1 MKVLRFGLGIPTGTE
16 GLMYPIPYASA
27 QDNVRLAQ
35 EAERLGFDS
44 VWGNDHMTVQ
54 RYVEAETSQPPN
66 YYELLTTLTYIAA
79 STTRIKLGTAL
90 LVLPFRNPV
99 VVAKQVATMDQL
111 SGGRVL
117 LGIGIGAY
125 REEFE
130 AMFPGRQVHRGRM
143 VDEGIQALR
152 TLFTEDRSSFNG
164 ENYCFKDI
172 RSYPKPLQDPFP
184 IYSGGNAL
192 GCRRRAAELCQGWL
206 PAVLSPSEV
215 SSGVEDIHKFGDSVG
230 RDVTGLDIAL
240 QLTVTLG
247 KTHEEA
253 LKKFR
258 ASQLYKHLESLK
270 KSTLRDQQGGYEE
283 RNLIGTPDDI
293 CEQVRR
299 YEQAGVT
306 TLAALLFTEPTVS
319 ETLETM
325 EIFARQVISNF
336 G

>member
-1 MKVLRFGLGIPTGTE
+1 MKVFRFGLGIPTGTE
-16 GLMYPIPYASA
+16 GLMYPIPFASA

-54 RYVEAETSQPPN
+54 RYVDAEASQPPN
-66 YYELLTTLTYIAA
+66 YYELLSTLTYIAA
-79 STTRIKLGTAL
+79 RTTNIKLGTAL

-130 AMFPGRQVHRGRM
+130 AIFPGRQAHRGQM
-143 VDEGIQALR
+143 VEEGIRALR
-152 TLFTEDRSSFNG
+152 TLFTQERSTFTGKNYRFN
-164 ENYCFKDI
+164 NI
-172 RSYPKPLQDPFP
+172 RSYPKPLQEPFP

-192 GCRRRAAELCQGWL
+192 ECRRRAAELCEGWL
-206 PAVLSPSEV
+206 PAVLSPGEV
-215 SSGVEDIHKFGDSVG
+215 SSGVDDIHRFGESIG
-230 RDVTGLDIAL
+230 RDVTSLDVAL
-240 QLTVTLG
+240 QLTVTLDR
-247 KTHEEA
+247 THEEA

-283 RNLIGTPDDI
+283 RNLIGTPDDV

-299 YEQAGVT
+299 YEGAGVT
-306 TLAALLFTEPTVS
+306 TMAALLFTEPSVND
-319 ETLETM
+319 TLEAM
-325 EIFARQVISNF
+325 KIFARQVISSF

>member
-1 MKVLRFGLGIPTGTE
+1 MRFGLGIPTGTE

-54 RYVEAETSQPPN
+54 KYVGSETAQPPN
-66 YYELLTTLTYIAA
+66 YYELLSTLTYVAA
-79 STTRIKLGTAL
+79 KTSTIKLGTAL
-90 LVLPFRNPV
+90 LILPFRNPV

-111 SGGRVL
+111 SEGRVV

-130 AMFPGRQVHRGRM
+130 AVFHGRRAHRGRM
-143 VDEGIQALR
+143 VEEGIQALR
-152 TLFTEDRSSFNG
+152 TLFTEERSSFDG
-164 ENYCFKDI
+164 ENYSFQDI
-172 RSYPKPLQDPFP
+172 RSYPKPLQEPFP
-184 IYSGGNAL
+184 IYSGGNSL
-192 GCRRRAAELCQGWL
+192 EVRRRAAELCQGWL
-206 PAVLSPSEV
+206 PAVLSPGEV
-215 SSGVEDIHKFGDSVG
+215 ASGVDDINRFGESCG
-230 RDVTGLDIAL
+230 RDVTGLDVAL

-247 KTHEEA
+247 RTREEA

-283 RNLIGTPDDI
+283 RNLIGTPDEV
-293 CEQVRR
+293 CEQVRS
-299 YEQAGVT
+299 YENAGVT
-306 TLAALLFTEPTVS
+306 TLAALLFTEPTVD

-325 EIFARQVISNF
+325 EIFSRQVISNF

>member
-54 RYVEAETSQPPN
+54 RYVEAESSQPPN

-79 STTRIKLGTAL
+79 GTTIIKLGTAL

-125 REEFE
+125 REEFD
-130 AMFPGRQVHRGRM
+130 AVFPDRRAHRGRM
-143 VDEGIQALR
+143 VEEGIKALQ
-152 TLFTEDRSSFNG
+152 TLFTQERSSFSG
-164 ENYCFKDI
+164 DNYRFNNI

-206 PAVLSPSEV
+206 PAVLSPGEI
-215 SSGVEDIHKFGDSVG
+215 SSGVDDIDGFAESIG
-230 RDVTGLDIAL
+230 RDVTNLDIAL

-247 KTHEEA
+247 RTHEEA

-293 CEQVRR
+293 CDQVRR
-299 YEQAGVT
+299 YELAGVT
-306 TLAALLFTEPTVS
+306 TMAALLFTEPTVN

-325 EIFARQVISNF
+325 GIFARQVISNF

>member
-1 MKVLRFGLGIPTGTE
+1 VKVLRFGLGIPTGTE
-16 GLMYPIPYASA
+16 GLMYPIPFATA

-79 STTRIKLGTAL
+79 GTTKIKLGTAL

-130 AMFPGRQVHRGRM
+130 AVFPGRQAHRGRM
-143 VDEGIQALR
+143 VEEGIQALR
-152 TLFTEDRSSFNG
+152 TLFTQERSSFAG
-164 ENYCFKDI
+164 KNYRFDNI
-172 RSYPKPLQDPFP
+172 RSYPKPLQEPFP

-192 GCRRRAAELCQGWL
+192 ACRKRAAELCQGWL
-206 PAVLSPSEV
+206 PAVLSPGEV
-215 SSGVEDIHKFGDSVG
+215 SSGIDDIHRFGEPIG
-230 RDVTGLDIAL
+230 RDVSSLDVAL
-240 QLTVTLG
+240 QLTVTIG
-247 KTHEEA
+247 GTHEEA

-258 ASQLYKHLESLK
+258 ASQMYKHLESLK

-293 CEQVRR
+293 CEQIRR

-306 TLAALLFTEPTVS
+306 TMAALLFTEPTVNA
-319 ETLETM
+319 TLETM

-336 G
+336 D

>member
-16 GLMYPIPYASA
+16 GLMYPIPYATA

-79 STTRIKLGTAL
+79 GTTSIKLGTAL

-130 AMFPGRQVHRGRM
+130 AIFPGRRVHRGRM

-152 TLFTEDRSSFNG
+152 TLFTEDRSSFAG
-164 ENYCFKDI
+164 QYCRFSNV
-172 RSYPKPLQDPFP
+172 RSYPKPLQEPFP

-215 SSGVEDIHKFGDSVG
+215 SSGVEDIHKFGESVG
-230 RDVTGLDIAL
+230 RDVTGLDVAL

-306 TLAALLFTEPTVS
+306 TMAALLFTEPTVS

>member
-1 MKVLRFGLGIPTGTE
+1 MRFGLGIPTGTE
-16 GLMYPIPYASA
+16 GLMYPIPYATA

-35 EAERLGFDS
+35 EAERMGFDS

-54 RYVEAETSQPPN
+54 RYVESETAQPPN
-66 YYELLTTLTYIAA
+66 YYELLSTLTYVAA
-79 STTRIKLGTAL
+79 ATSTIKLGTAL

-130 AMFPGRQVHRGRM
+130 AVFPGRKAHRGQM
-143 VDEGIQALR
+143 VEEGIQALR
-152 TLFTEDRSSFNG
+152 TLFTQERSSFQG
-164 ENYCFKDI
+164 ENYRFKDI
-172 RSYPKPLQDPFP
+172 RSYPKPLQEPLP

-192 GCRRRAAELCQGWL
+192 ECRRRAAEHCQGWL
-206 PAVLSPSEV
+206 PAVLSPDEV
-215 SSGVEDIHKFGDSVG
+215 TRGVEDIRRFGESVG
-230 RDVTGLDIAL
+230 RDVTGLDVAL

-247 KTHEEA
+247 RTHEEA
-253 LKKFR
+253 VKKFR

-270 KSTLRDQQGGYEE
+270 ISTLRDQQGGYEE
-283 RNLIGTPDDI
+283 RNLIGAPDDI
-293 CEQVRR
+293 SEQVRK
-299 YEQAGVT
+299 YQQAGVST
-306 TLAALLFTEPTVS
+306 VAALLFTEPTVD

-325 EIFARQVISNF
+325 EVFAREVIPNF
-336 G
+336 S

>member
-1 MKVLRFGLGIPTGTE
+1 MRFGLGIPTGTE

-54 RYVEAETSQPPN
+54 RYVEEETSQPPN
-66 YYELLTTLTYIAA
+66 YYEVLTTLTYIAA
-79 STTRIKLGTAL
+79 ATTNIKLGTAL

-111 SGGRVL
+111 SGGRML

-130 AMFPGRQVHRGRM
+130 AVFPGRQAHRGRM
-143 VDEGIQALR
+143 VEEGIQALR
-152 TLFTEDRSSFNG
+152 SLFTEDKSSFDGKHYRFN
-164 ENYCFKDI
+164 NI
-172 RSYPKPLQDPFP
+172 RCYPKPLQEPLP

-192 GCRRRAAELCQGWL
+192 QCRRRAAELCQGWL

-215 SSGVEDIHKFGDSVG
+215 SSGVEDINRFGESAG
-230 RDVTGLDIAL
+230 RDVTNLDIAL

-247 KTHEEA
+247 RTHEEA

-299 YEQAGVT
+299 YQQAGVT
-306 TLAALLFTEPTVS
+306 TLAALLFTEPTVN
-319 ETLETM
+319 ETIGTM
-325 EIFARQVISNF
+325 EIFSRQVISNF
-336 G
+336 S